1 MSPHGFTLEREQ
13 EIRELNTWVRLY
25 RHRTGAL
32 LLSAIN
38 SDENKVF
45 GINFRT
51 PPPDSTGIAHIL
63 EHAVLCGSR
72 KYPVKEP
79 FVELLKGSLKT
90 FLNAFTYPD
99 RTCYPVASQNTQDFY
114 NLIDVYLDAVFHPR
128 LTPQVLEQEGW
139 HYELEAQSGPLSY
152 KGVVFNEM
160 KGAYSSPES
169 VMYKQVQESLFP
181 DTPYGLDSGGHPRHI
196 PELSFAQFSEFHRR
210 YYHPGNAFIFFSGD
224 DDPQRRLSLLEEYL
238 GEFFPGPGPAAIP
251 PQAPFAKPRALTF
264 AYAAGQEHE
273 GKSMATINWLLAD
286 GLDIETEMGLQI
298 LAHALIGTPASPLR
312 KTLIDSGLG
321 EDLIGGGMEGELRQL
336 FFSTGLKGVKVG
348 REDEVEGLV
357 IAVLERLVR
366 DGIDP
371 GEIAAALNTVEFGL
385 RENNTGSYPRGLILM
400 LRSLTSWTYDRDP
413 LAPLAFAAPL
423 AAVKARATRGKEYFG
438 GLIQQHLLGNPH
450 RTTVVLRPD
459 RGLGAREEAEEQEK
473 LAGVLKGLDQGMRER
488 LIADNHLLRQRQEAA
503 DSPEA
508 LATLPR
514 LHLADME
521 PKIKTLPMDQDR
533 EGEVPVLYHELSTNG
548 IVYLDLSFDLRRLP
562 QDLLPYV
569 PLFGRALL
577 ETGTSRASFVQ
588 LAQRIGARTGG
599 IWPQL
604 LVTTQ
609 RGHREAVARF
619 MVRGKAMVD
628 QGGEM
633 LDILRE
639 VLLEAKLDDQHRL
652 LKMALEEKAGEEAGL
667 VPGGHGVVGL
677 RLRAQFDEAAW
688 ALEQMEGVKY
698 LFFLRQLAG
707 QIENDWPQVRDRLLE
722 LRRRLLNRKSLLV
735 NITLAGADRAQFS
748 ARLGQ
753 LLRELPEGEA
763 GAGNWKARFRKNSEG
778 LIIPA
783 KVNYVGKAACLYD
796 LGYEFNGSVGVI
808 SRFLRNTWLWDR
820 VRVQGGAYGAFCSF
834 DPFSGVFSYGSYRD
848 PNLRQTLDNYDR
860 SGQFLRELA
869 LSQEELERAIIGAI
883 GEQDA
888 HQLPDAKGYTSMVR
902 HLTGVDDGFRQE
914 IRNAVLGTSAARF
927 RDFAQVL
934 DQVREKG
941 RVVVMGAREALEAG
955 GPPGWLELTEVL

>member
-1 MSPHGFTLEREQ
+1 MSGHGFTLEREQ
-13 EIRELNTWVRLY
+13 QIPELNTRVQCY
-25 RHRTGAL
+25 QHRSGAL

-63 EHAVLCGSR
+63 EHSVLCGSR

-99 RTCYPVASQNTQDFY
+99 RTCYPVASQNAQDFY

-139 HYELEAQSGPLSY
+139 HYELENTEGLLSY

-169 VMYKQVQESLFP
+169 VMYKHVQESLFP

-196 PELSFAQFSEFHRR
+196 PDLTFAQFSAFHQR
-210 YYHPGNAFIFFSGD
+210 YYHPANAFIFFSGD
-224 DDPQRRLSLLEEYL
+224 DDPQRRLLLLEEYL
-238 GEFFPGPGPAAIP
+238 AEFAPGPGPVAIP
-251 PQAPFAKPRALTF
+251 AQPPFAKPKVLTF
-264 AYAAGQEHE
+264 PYAAGQEHE
-273 GKSMATINWLLAD
+273 GKSMVTINWLLED
-286 GLDIETEMGLQI
+286 GLDAQTEMGLQL

-312 KTLIDSGLG
+312 KALIDSGLG

-357 IAVLERLVR
+357 VAVLERLAR
-366 DGIDP
+366 EGIAS
-371 GEIAAALNTVEFGL
+371 GEIAAALNTIEFGL

-400 LRSLTSWTYDRDP
+400 LRSLTWWTYDRNP
-413 LAPLAFAAPL
+413 LVPLAFAGPL
-423 AAVKARATRGKEYFG
+423 EAVKARAGQDREYFS
-438 GLIQQHLLGNPH
+438 GLIQHHLLGNPH
-450 RTTVVLRPD
+450 RTMVVLRPD
-459 RGLGAREEAEEQEK
+459 TGLGAREEAEEEQR
-473 LAGVLKGLDQGMRER
+473 LAGVRAGLDRAAQER
-488 LIADNHLLRQRQEAA
+488 IIAENQLLKERQETP
-503 DSPEA
+503 DPPQA

-514 LHLADME
+514 LRLADME
-521 PKIKTLPMDQDR
+521 PRIKTLPLDQVA
-533 EGEVPVLYHELSTNG
+533 EGRVPVLYHELFTNG
-548 IVYLDLSFDLRRLP
+548 IVYLELGFDLHRLP
-562 QDLLPYV
+562 QELLPYV

-577 ETGTSRASFVQ
+577 ETGTAREDFVQ

-604 LVTTQ
+604 LVTSQ
-609 RGHREAVARF
+609 RGRREAAARF
-619 MVRGKAMVD
+619 ILRGKAMAP
-628 QGGEM
+628 QAGEM
-633 LDILRE
+633 LEILGE
-639 VLLEAKLDDQHRL
+639 VLLEARLDDQERL
-652 LKMALEEKAGEEAGL
+652 LQMALEEKAGAEAGL

-677 RLRAQFDEAAW
+677 RLRAQYDEAAW
-688 ALEQMEGVKY
+688 ALEQMEGVSY
-698 LFFLRQLAG
+698 LFFLRKLVG
-707 QIENDWPQVRDRLLE
+707 QIEADWPGVRDKLLE
-722 LRRRLLNRKSLLV
+722 LRRRLLNRSALLV
-735 NITLAGADRAQFS
+735 NVTLAGADRAQF
-748 ARLGQ
+748 APRLRSLIQ
-753 LLRELPEGEA
+753 ALPEGEEE
-763 GAGNWKARFRKNSEG
+763 GGGWEPGFRKTSEG
-778 LIIPA
+778 LVIPA
-783 KVNYVGKAACLYD
+783 KVNYVGKAADLYD
-796 LGYEFNGSVGVI
+796 LGYQFDGSVSVI

-848 PNLRQTLDNYDR
+848 PNLKQTLDNYDR
-860 SGQFLRELA
+860 AGQFLRELE

-902 HLTGVDDGFRQE
+902 HLTGVTDEFRQQVRE
-914 IRNAVLGTSAARF
+914 AVLGASTAQF
-927 RDFAQVL
+927 RHFAQIL
-934 DQVREKG
+934 DQVREVG
-941 RVVVMGAREALEAG
+941 QVVVMGSREALEAS
-955 GPPGWLELTEVL
+955 GPAGWLELVEVL